1 MWKNSNIQK
10 ELNSKIS
17 KRFHTLITIKS
28 MLYIVPLLQVGLA
41 LLYFTNFVSHTF
53 LSAFLI
59 IASLPFL
66 RLFHY
71 ISKVAIE
78 SLEFKKP
85 KHFYKTQIRGQN
97 VIAVC
102 YDIYTADGSLKW
114 HITEEDIKK
123 TPDNAILRTILWGVY
138 VDLDFK
144 EHKKTMLEKLQ

>member
-1 MWKNSNIQK
+1 MWTNSNIQK

-28 MLYIVPLLQVGLA
+28 MLYIVPLLQVGLV
-41 LLYFTNFVSHTF
+41 LLYFTMYFTHTF

-59 IASLPFL
+59 IASSLFL
-66 RLFHY
+66 RFFLY

-85 KHFYKTQIRGQN
+85 EHFYKTQIRGQN

-102 YDIYTADGSLKW
+102 YNIYTDDGSLKW

-123 TPDNAILRTILWGVY
+123 TPDNTILRTILWGKY
-138 VDLDFK
+138 VELNFK
-144 EHKKTMLEKLQ
+144 EHKKTILEKLQ